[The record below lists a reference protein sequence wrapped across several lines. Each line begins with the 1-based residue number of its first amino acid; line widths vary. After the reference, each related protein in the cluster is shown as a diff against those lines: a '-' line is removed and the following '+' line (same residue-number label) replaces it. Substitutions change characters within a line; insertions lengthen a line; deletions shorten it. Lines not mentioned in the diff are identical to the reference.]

1 MPASHDVHA
10 RTERPRDFL
19 RDPIIE
25 TTTIRAPLERC
36 FALSTRIELVQRT
49 LGMRLVDSGVA
60 GGVTRGHITANSRVV
75 WRGWKFGLLT
85 KHHTLIT
92 TFDPPHEYRLPP
104 RTDTSD
110 TPITFKA
117 ACFVDSQERGR
128 FASFQH
134 EHNFRQ
140 EDGKDT
146 LLLDRV
152 TFSLPFGPLG
162 RLAAKFI
169 VAPHIRKQA
178 RQRFAMIKQLAEGEG
193 WREWLE
199 NPPA

>member
-1 MPASHDVHA
+1 M
-10 RTERPRDFL
+10 RDFIH
-19 RDPIIE
+19 DPILESIA
-25 TTTIRAPLERC
+25 IRAHIERC

-49 LGMRLVDSGVA
+49 LGMKLVDSGVA
-60 GGVTRGHITANSRVV
+60 GGVTTGHISANSRVV

-85 KHHTLIT
+85 QHHTLIT

-104 RTDTSD
+104 RTETCR
-110 TPITFKA
+110 TPISLKT

-128 FASFQH
+128 FASFHH

-140 EDGKDT
+140 EDGEDT

-178 RQRFAMIKQLAEGEG
+178 RRRFAMIKHLAEGDG
-193 WREWLE
+193 WREWIE
-199 NPPA
+199 PPV